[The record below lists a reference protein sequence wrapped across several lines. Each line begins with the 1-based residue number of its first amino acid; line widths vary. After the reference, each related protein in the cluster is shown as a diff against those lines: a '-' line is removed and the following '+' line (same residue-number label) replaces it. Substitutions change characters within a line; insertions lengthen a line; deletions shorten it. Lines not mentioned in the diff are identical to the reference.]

1 MISYLIIE
9 PGMIAKA
16 MTIIRARVTP
26 LADVYRDRTFEIIGK
41 GELLKV
47 RLTEVPRALRINF

>member
-1 MISYLIIE
+1 MISYLTIA
-9 PGMIAKA
+9 PGTIAKA

-26 LADVYRDRTFEIIGK
+26 LADVSLDLTFEIIGK

-47 RLTEVPRALRINF
+47 RLTEVPRALRMNF